1 MKCLFHSLLLFL
13 WLTTQNIRFVLM
25 NLNWFL
31 FGCQSRLH
39 RFVFFFVLFCFFF
52 SVSFRWKWDVFDD
65 FKLIRGDVLSG
76 WITSNCLWT
85 KTEKEIYF
93 CFSLTV
99 SWKLKLSEFANGRD
113 FTPHVPHRISFRT
126 CKIYSWCMRK
136 IFLCST
142 WPEAAGDC
150 QQVSFLEVALND
162 SLRWKRVSL
171 HFKRYKKSLW
181 SY

>member
-1 MKCLFHSLLLFL
+1 MKCSLHSLLFL

-39 RFVFFFVLFCFFF
+39 RFFFCLFFFF
-52 SVSFRWKWDVFDD
+52 SVSFRWKWDIFDD
-65 FKLIRGDVLSG
+65 FKFIRGDVLSG

-85 KTEKEIYF
+85 TTEKEIYF

-99 SWKLKLSEFANGRD
+99 SWKLKLSEFANVRD

-126 CKIYSWCMRK
+126 CKIVDACTRHFCVQRDLKQPVTASK
-136 IFLCST
+136 FLT
-142 WPEAAGDC
+142 
-150 QQVSFLEVALND
+150 
-162 SLRWKRVSL
+162 
-171 HFKRYKKSLW
+171 YK
-181 SY
+181 